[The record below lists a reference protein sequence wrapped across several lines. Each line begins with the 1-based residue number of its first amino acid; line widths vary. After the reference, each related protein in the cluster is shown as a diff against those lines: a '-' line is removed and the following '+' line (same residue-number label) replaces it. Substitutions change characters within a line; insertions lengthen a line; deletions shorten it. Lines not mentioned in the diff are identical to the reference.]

1 MRRALEFRAP
11 INLGLA
17 AAIGVVGLH
26 QWPFPSGNAFLA
38 VIDARKPWLFDG
50 LAYLYATL
58 WFSTPL
64 IGLTVISALLY
75 VAVMRIE
82 KRVGYGPLPA
92 YPEPSARQEPFLVLG
107 EQHHPTQ
114 PMRLAHPTWLTI
126 PRKDTM
132 RSCGTRD
139 AAETTCR
146 PAGSSSS
153 LLALAWPARISY
165 TFRTIPSWTWRRFR
179 RSRSAANFAKR

>member
-1 MRRALEFRAP
+1 MAMRRALEFRAP

-17 AAIGVVGLH
+17 AAIGIVGLH
-26 QWPFPSGNAFLA
+26 QWPFPSGNPFLA

-82 KRVGYGPLPA
+82 KRVGYPTILEPLKPVI
-92 YPEPSARQEPFLVLG
+92 E
-107 EQHHPTQ
+107 
-114 PMRLAHPTWLTI
+114 I
-126 PRKDTM
+126 P
-132 RSCGTRD
+132 
-139 AAETTCR
+139 
-146 PAGSSSS
+146 
-153 LLALAWPARISY
+153 I
-165 TFRTIPSWTWRRFR
+165 RT
-179 RSRSAANFAKR
+179 